1 MLADTIT
8 IGELRISSC
17 LSNEVHSIQVW
28 PGYGVVCRELGTLN
42 GSIEAVAGELVAS
55 RDGMERM
62 RRELRDPSYTE
73 TVLLEGKK
81 IECLD
86 KAAVARQLSVIYER
100 VTGTSV

>member
-8 IGELRISSC
+8 IGELHISTSH
-17 LSNEVHSIQVW
+17 SNEVHSIKVW

-42 GSIEAVAGELVAS
+42 GCIEAIAGELAAS
-55 RDGMERM
+55 RNEIELM
-62 RRELRDPSYTE
+62 RSELRGPSYTE
-73 TVLLEGKK
+73 TIFLEGKK

-86 KAAVARQLSVIYER
+86 KVAVARQLSAIYER